1 MLRKKVLAFAVAF
14 ALVLPMCSVPTNSYA
29 YSDVTKSEYSNQ
41 IAEIKDITDITD
53 EFVNKYKD
61 RAELYLSAPDKKVIK
76 NIGKLKDFKNL
87 TTLSIKSYNI
97 EETALKNL
105 IKDLPKLSKIII
117 DTNKF
122 IDLGGISNEIRQYGG
137 SQKIETIIQDVN
149 LEDVFTKNT
158 IDNPIKINGK
168 PVAINTTITA
178 NGYNIPDV
186 IDNSEPSKIKIKN
199 FNKLV
204 ENGLVEIELS
214 YDKTVYKQIN
224 TKQFKDIKFEGNIR
238 LKIDK
243 PGLAINVVDGTSNK
257 TEAKPG
263 EKVELKAEKTKDG
276 KKFDKWVSDDV
287 VIENSDSR
295 TEASFIMPNK
305 AVTVKA
311 TYKDYE
317 KINNLEATT
326 GTILMTTMTTDVE
339 LKVTP
344 EENSDELTWTSSRES
359 VATVDNTGR
368 VTAKAKGETVITAKS
383 LLNVTTS
390 VSLKVITEGLPD
402 APIEEPKPQEPEK
415 SDEPQKP
422 EEQQKP
428 EKSQEP
434 QKSEESQK
442 QQEPEKKS
450 NSNDKTKSNSNS
462 STSGG
467 GGGGG
472 SSSSTQKPVQKPVET
487 QAETST
493 ATQEKVQTNQ
503 SQQEISREIKVS
515 DVMTTKEAER
525 KVNNLNDINEI
536 TWSKQAIVKVM
547 QKGIMSGDTSG
558 KFMPRKSVT
567 RAEVAQVIANIIG
580 KKSQSTKAVKDVESD
595 KWYANAVQTVLENK
609 IFTQD
614 EKGNFRP
621 QSKITRAELFV
632 VIARLKGIEP
642 LEDAK
647 AKEVLANY
655 KDIESIPNWALGY
668 VSALVD
674 KGIVNGSDNKI
685 SANDNLTRE
694 QLAKIFSNIVE

>member
-14 ALVLPMCSVPTNSYA
+14 ALVLPICSVPTNSYA
-29 YSDVTKSEYSNQ
+29 YRDVTQSEHSNQ
-41 IAEIKDITDITD
+41 VAEIEDIADITD

-61 RAELYLSAPDKKVIK
+61 RAELYLSAPDKKEIK

-257 TEAKPG
+257 TEAKPE

-287 VIENSDSR
+287 VITNSNSR
-295 TEASFIMPNK
+295 TEASFTMPNK

-326 GTILMTTMTTDVE
+326 GTILMTTITTDIE

-402 APIEEPKPQEPEK
+402 ATIEEPKPQKSEK
-415 SDEPQKP
+415 P
-422 EEQQKP
+422 
-428 EKSQEP
+428 QEP

-442 QQEPEKKS
+442 QREPEKKS
-450 NSNDKTKSNSNS
+450 NSNDKAKSNSNS
-462 STSGG
+462 GTSGG

-472 SSSSTQKPVQKPVET
+472 SSSSAPKPVQKPVEA
-487 QAETST
+487 QAET
-493 ATQEKVQTNQ
+493 ATQEKAQTNKLK
-503 SQQEISREIKVS
+503 QEISKEIKVS
-515 DVMTTKEAER
+515 DVMTTKEAET

-580 KKSQSTKAVKDVESD
+580 KKLQSAKAVKDVDSD

-614 EKGNFRP
+614 EKGNFRS

-632 VIARLKGIEP
+632 VIARFKGIEP

-668 VSALVD
+668 VSALVE

>member
-14 ALVLPMCSVPTNSYA
+14 ALVLPICSVPTNSYA
-29 YSDVTKSEYSNQ
+29 YRDVTQSEHSNQ
-41 IAEIKDITDITD
+41 VAEIEDIADITD
-53 EFVNKYKD
+53 EFVNKYKV
-61 RAELYLSAPDKKVIK
+61 RAELYLSAPDKKEIK

-122 IDLGGISNEIRQYGG
+122 IDLGGMSNEIRQYGG
-137 SQKIETIIQDVN
+137 SQKIETIIQDVT
-149 LEDVFTKNT
+149 LDDVFTKDT

-178 NGYNIPDV
+178 NGYNIPDA

-263 EKVELKAEKTKDG
+263 EKVELKAEKTKYG

-287 VIENSDSR
+287 VITNSNSR
-295 TEASFIMPNK
+295 TEASFTMPNK
-305 AVTVKA
+305 AVIVKA

-390 VSLKVITEGLPD
+390 VSLKVITEGLPY
-402 APIEEPKPQEPEK
+402 APIEEPKPQ
-415 SDEPQKP
+415 KP
-422 EEQQKP
+422 E
-428 EKSQEP
+428 
-434 QKSEESQK
+434 KSEESQK

-450 NSNDKTKSNSNS
+450 NSNDKAKSNSNS
-462 STSGG
+462 GTSGG

-472 SSSSTQKPVQKPVET
+472 SSSSAPKSVQKPVEA
-487 QAETST
+487 QAEIST
-493 ATQEKVQTNQ
+493 ATQEKAQTNQ
-503 SQQEISREIKVS
+503 SQQEISKEIKVS
-515 DVMTTKEAER
+515 DVMTTKEAET

-632 VIARLKGIEP
+632 VIARFKGIEP

-655 KDIESIPNWALGY
+655 KDIESIPNWAMGY
-668 VSALVD
+668 VSALVE

-685 SANDNLTRE
+685 GANDNLTRE
-694 QLAKIFSNIVE
+694 QLAKIFANIVE

>member
-14 ALVLPMCSVPTNSYA
+14 ALVLPICSVPTNSYA
-29 YSDVTKSEYSNQ
+29 YRDVTQSEHSNQ
-41 IAEIKDITDITD
+41 VAEIEDIADITD

-61 RAELYLSAPDKKVIK
+61 RAELYLSAPDKKEIK

-105 IKDLPKLSKIII
+105 IKELPKLSKIII

-287 VIENSDSR
+287 VITNSNSR
-295 TEASFIMPNK
+295 TEASFTMPNK

-326 GTILMTTMTTDVE
+326 GTILMTTITTDVE

-402 APIEEPKPQEPEK
+402 ATIEEPKPEK
-415 SDEPQKP
+415 PK
-422 EEQQKP
+422 
-428 EKSQEP
+428 EP

-442 QQEPEKKS
+442 SQEPEKKS
-450 NSNDKTKSNSNS
+450 NSNDKAKSNSNS

-472 SSSSTQKPVQKPVET
+472 GSSSAPKPVQKPVEAQT
-487 QAETST
+487 ET
-493 ATQEKVQTNQ
+493 ATQEKAQTNQ
-503 SQQEISREIKVS
+503 SQQEISKEIKVS
-515 DVMTTKEAER
+515 DVMTTKEAET

-558 KFMPRKSVT
+558 KFMPKKSVT

-580 KKSQSTKAVKDVESD
+580 KKSQSAKAVKDVDSD

-632 VIARLKGIEP
+632 VIARFKGIEP

>member
-29 YSDVTKSEYSNQ
+29 YRDVTQSEYSNQ

-53 EFVNKYKD
+53 EFVNKYKG
-61 RAELYLSAPDKKVIK
+61 RAELYLSAPDKKVIN
-76 NIGKLKDFKNL
+76 NIGKLKEFKNL
-87 TTLSIKSYNI
+87 TILSIRSYNI
-97 EETALKNL
+97 EELVLKNL
-105 IKDLPKLSKIII
+105 IKELPKLSKIII
-117 DTNKF
+117 YTNKF
-122 IDLGGISNEIRQYGG
+122 IDLGSISNEIRQYGEN
-137 SQKIETIIQDVN
+137 QKIETIVQDVT
-149 LEDVFTKNT
+149 LDDVFTKDT

-168 PVAINTTITA
+168 PVAINTTITV
-178 NGYNIPDV
+178 NGHDIPYA
-186 IDNSEPSKIKIKN
+186 IDNSNPSKIKIKD
-199 FNKLV
+199 FNKII
-204 ENGLVEIELS
+204 EKGPVEIELS
-214 YDKTVYKQIN
+214 YDKTTTKRVN
-224 TKQFKDIKFEGNIR
+224 TQQLRDIKFEGNIR

-243 PGLAINVVDGTSNK
+243 PGLPINVENGTSNK
-257 TEAKPG
+257 IEAKPG
-263 EKVELKAEKTKDG
+263 EKIELKAEKTKDG

-305 AVTVKA
+305 AVAVKA

-402 APIEEPKPQEPEK
+402 APIEEPKAQEPEK
-415 SDEPQKP
+415 SGELQKP

-472 SSSSTQKPVQKPVET
+472 SSSSTQKPVQKPVEA

-515 DVMTTKEAER
+515 DVMTTKEAET

-595 KWYANAVQTVLENK
+595 KWYANAIQTVLENK

-632 VIARLKGIEP
+632 VIARFKGIEP
-642 LEDAK
+642 LEDVK

-655 KDIESIPNWALGY
+655 KDIESIPNWAMGY
-668 VSALVD
+668 VSALVE

-685 SANDNLTRE
+685 GANDNLTRE
-694 QLAKIFSNIVE
+694 QLAKIFANIVE

>member
-14 ALVLPMCSVPTNSYA
+14 ALVLPICSVPTNSYA
-29 YSDVTKSEYSNQ
+29 YRDVTQSEHSNQ
-41 IAEIKDITDITD
+41 VAEIEDIADITD

-61 RAELYLSAPDKKVIK
+61 REELYLSAPDKKEIK

-204 ENGLVEIELS
+204 ENGLVEIEVS

-257 TEAKPG
+257 IEAKPG

-287 VIENSDSR
+287 VITNSNSR
-295 TEASFIMPNK
+295 TEASFTMPNK

-402 APIEEPKPQEPEK
+402 ATIEEPKPEK
-415 SDEPQKP
+415 PK
-422 EEQQKP
+422 
-428 EKSQEP
+428 EP

-442 QQEPEKKS
+442 QQEPEKNS
-450 NSNDKTKSNSNS
+450 NSNDKAKSNSNS

-472 SSSSTQKPVQKPVET
+472 SSSSAPKPVQKPVEA
-487 QAETST
+487 QAET
-493 ATQEKVQTNQ
+493 ATQEKAQTNKLK
-503 SQQEISREIKVS
+503 QEISKEIKVS
-515 DVMTTKEAER
+515 DVMTTKEAET

-580 KKSQSTKAVKDVESD
+580 KKSQSAKAVKDVDSD
-595 KWYANAVQTVLENK
+595 KWYANAVQTVLGNK

-632 VIARLKGIEP
+632 VIARFKGIEP

-694 QLAKIFSNIVE
+694 QLAKIFANIVE

>member
-14 ALVLPMCSVPTNSYA
+14 ALVLPICSVPTNSYA
-29 YSDVTKSEYSNQ
+29 YRDVTQSEHSNQ
-41 IAEIKDITDITD
+41 VAEIEDIADITD

-61 RAELYLSAPDKKVIK
+61 RAELYLSAPDKKEIK

-137 SQKIETIIQDVN
+137 SQKIETIIQYVN

-257 TEAKPG
+257 IEAKSG

-287 VIENSDSR
+287 VITNSNSR
-295 TEASFIMPNK
+295 TEASFTMPNK

-326 GTILMTTMTTDVE
+326 GTILMTTITTDVE

-402 APIEEPKPQEPEK
+402 ATIEEPKPQ
-415 SDEPQKP
+415 
-422 EEQQKP
+422 KP
-428 EKSQEP
+428 EKPQEP

-450 NSNDKTKSNSNS
+450 NSNDKAKSNSNS

-472 SSSSTQKPVQKPVET
+472 GSSSAPKPVQKPVEAQT
-487 QAETST
+487 ET
-493 ATQEKVQTNQ
+493 ATQEKAQTNQ
-503 SQQEISREIKVS
+503 SQQEISKEIKVS
-515 DVMTTKEAER
+515 DVMTTKEAET

-558 KFMPRKSVT
+558 KFMPKKSVT

-580 KKSQSTKAVKDVESD
+580 KKSQSAKAVKDVDSD

-632 VIARLKGIEP
+632 VIARFKGIEP

>member
-14 ALVLPMCSVPTNSYA
+14 ALVLPICSVPTNSYA
-29 YSDVTKSEYSNQ
+29 YRDVTQSEHSNQ
-41 IAEIKDITDITD
+41 VAEIEDIADITD

-61 RAELYLSAPDKKVIK
+61 RAELYLSAPDKKEIK

-168 PVAINTTITA
+168 SVAINTTITA

-257 TEAKPG
+257 IEAKPG

-287 VIENSDSR
+287 VITNSNSR
-295 TEASFIMPNK
+295 TEASFTMPNK

-402 APIEEPKPQEPEK
+402 ATIEEQK
-415 SDEPQKP
+415 PQKP
-422 EEQQKP
+422 EKP
-428 EKSQEP
+428 QEP

-450 NSNDKTKSNSNS
+450 NSNDKAKSNSNS
-462 STSGG
+462 GTSGG

-472 SSSSTQKPVQKPVET
+472 SSSSAPKPVQKPVEA
-487 QAETST
+487 QAET
-493 ATQEKVQTNQ
+493 ATQEKAQTNKLK
-503 SQQEISREIKVS
+503 QEISKEIKVS
-515 DVMTTKEAER
+515 DVMTTKEAET

-580 KKSQSTKAVKDVESD
+580 KKSQSAKAVKDVDSD

-632 VIARLKGIEP
+632 VIARFKGIEP

-668 VSALVD
+668 VSALVE

>member
-14 ALVLPMCSVPTNSYA
+14 ALVLPICSVPTNSYA
-29 YSDVTKSEYSNQ
+29 YRDVTQSEHSNQ
-41 IAEIKDITDITD
+41 VAEIEDIADITD
-53 EFVNKYKD
+53 EFVNKYKV
-61 RAELYLSAPDKKVIK
+61 RAELYLSAPDKKEIK

-178 NGYNIPDV
+178 NGYNIPDA

-263 EKVELKAEKTKDG
+263 EKVELKAEKTKYG

-287 VIENSDSR
+287 VIANSDSR
-295 TEASFIMPNK
+295 TEASFTMPNK

-402 APIEEPKPQEPEK
+402 APIEEPKAQEPEK
-415 SDEPQKP
+415 S
-422 EEQQKP
+422 EEL
-428 EKSQEP
+428 
-434 QKSEESQK
+434 QK
-442 QQEPEKKS
+442 QREPEKKS
-450 NSNDKTKSNSNS
+450 NSNDKAKSNSNS

-472 SSSSTQKPVQKPVET
+472 GSSSAPKPVEA
-487 QAETST
+487 QAEIST
-493 ATQEKVQTNQ
+493 ATQEKAQTNQ
-503 SQQEISREIKVS
+503 SQQEISKEIKVS
-515 DVMTTKEAER
+515 DVMTTKEAET

-632 VIARLKGIEP
+632 VIARFKGIEP

-655 KDIESIPNWALGY
+655 KDIESIPNWAMGY
-668 VSALVD
+668 VSALVE

-685 SANDNLTRE
+685 GANDNLTRE
-694 QLAKIFSNIVE
+694 QLAKIFANIVE

>member
-14 ALVLPMCSVPTNSYA
+14 ALVLPICSVPTNSYA
-29 YSDVTKSEYSNQ
+29 YRDVTQSEHSNQ
-41 IAEIKDITDITD
+41 VAEIEDIADITD
-53 EFVNKYKD
+53 EFVNKYKV
-61 RAELYLSAPDKKVIK
+61 RAELYLSAPDKKEIK

-178 NGYNIPDV
+178 NGYNIPDA

-263 EKVELKAEKTKDG
+263 EKVELKAEKTKYG

-287 VIENSDSR
+287 VIANSDSR
-295 TEASFIMPNK
+295 TEASFTMPNK

-402 APIEEPKPQEPEK
+402 APIEEPKAQEPEK
-415 SDEPQKP
+415 S
-422 EEQQKP
+422 EEL
-428 EKSQEP
+428 
-434 QKSEESQK
+434 QK
-442 QQEPEKKS
+442 QREPEKKS
-450 NSNDKTKSNSNS
+450 NSNDKAKSNSNS

-472 SSSSTQKPVQKPVET
+472 GSSSAPKPVEA
-487 QAETST
+487 QAEVST
-493 ATQEKVQTNQ
+493 ATQEKAQTNQ
-503 SQQEISREIKVS
+503 SQQEISKEIKVS
-515 DVMTTKEAER
+515 DVMTTKEAET

-621 QSKITRAELFV
+621 KSKITRAELFV

>member
-14 ALVLPMCSVPTNSYA
+14 ALVLPICSVPTNSYA
-29 YSDVTKSEYSNQ
+29 YRDVTQSEHSNQ
-41 IAEIKDITDITD
+41 VAEIEDIADITD

-61 RAELYLSAPDKKVIK
+61 REELYLSAPDKKEIK

-87 TTLSIKSYNI
+87 TTLSIKLYNI

-257 TEAKPG
+257 IEAKPG
-263 EKVELKAEKTKDG
+263 DKVELKAEKTKDG

-287 VIENSDSR
+287 VITNSNSR
-295 TEASFIMPNK
+295 TEASFTMPNK

-402 APIEEPKPQEPEK
+402 ATIEEQK
-415 SDEPQKP
+415 PQKP
-422 EEQQKP
+422 EKP
-428 EKSQEP
+428 QEP

-450 NSNDKTKSNSNS
+450 NSNDKAKSNSNS
-462 STSGG
+462 GTSGG

-472 SSSSTQKPVQKPVET
+472 SSSSAPKPVQKPVEA
-487 QAETST
+487 QAET
-493 ATQEKVQTNQ
+493 ATQEKAQTNKLK
-503 SQQEISREIKVS
+503 QEISKEIKVS
-515 DVMTTKEAER
+515 DVMTTKEAET

-580 KKSQSTKAVKDVESD
+580 KKSQSAKAVKDVDSD

-632 VIARLKGIEP
+632 VIARFKGIEP

-668 VSALVD
+668 VSALVE